1 MNNFENDSKIKSLKN
16 DINLKIEK
24 IKENDDNELKE
35 KSEDNRKKTNKS
47 SKKKRKKKKKLL
59 KQNDSQ
65 INEINKVNLFQT
77 ENKNHN
83 NPYRLF
89 LLYKLRKKYDSK
101 LNIYNIKKVN
111 ELIFNIPSHFTAIF
125 KEYLLKEEEAEFLK
139 RIYHKNEIDKKLKNI
154 FYFYDKYSKIFPNY
168 IVIPEGHHLYR
179 NILKK
184 QKMIDKLQ
192 KIKEEEMKNKQMLLD
207 RSFDTIFSNGAI
219 DSIYNYNK
227 DSFNSNTLGSLFS
240 LENNNDK
247 DEEEEFCKI
256 EYIIKN
262 IEKFEDKN
270 IESLGKKQIIY
281 KREFR
286 GLRSLSKSA
295 IIHNGKEIKGVN
307 ERINNTEIDNN
318 ENLNKSKKIRNNY
331 IIKNIRAKSK
341 KIVKIPDNINTESDS
356 ENEEENENK
365 DFNNIE
371 KVNLINKKTIEVN
384 DNKNQKNRYKII
396 IHNKDIEK
404 EKTKINDDDLI
415 IKNKKKKFIVL
426 RGNRHYLIKNK
437 EKDDKSLENAYN
449 NYINPEKNINKSQN
463 ENKLFNSVISRK
475 DNNSFSQN
483 KNLSKD
489 CLRRNN
495 QHIILYKKKLCND
508 TRGLSISKRI
518 LDSENND
525 KVLHKVSTN
534 YTLNGSKIGKIRK
547 YFINEQKSLIMKNKH
562 KKDVFKNA
570 NKRNRNEDSYLNY
583 NDKKNINLNYYK
595 TITYSKSNFDLN
607 EQNKNNYSITGNIC
621 YKKTKFDNF
630 RNSFGDK
637 TCTRKFNK
645 FLVDVH
651 HEIGKKQFLNI
662 NNSIEEKDKR
672 QNNNND
678 ENQIFKKN
686 HRYYRINQY
695 NNKKFKLRAPN
706 NYYKI
711 DYIDNE

>member
-192 KIKEEEMKNKQMLLD
+192 KIKEEEMKNKQILLD

-227 DSFNSNTLGSLFS
+227 DSFNSYTLVNLFS
-240 LENNNDK
+240 MENNNDK
-247 DEEEEFCKI
+247 NEEEEFSKI
-256 EYIIKN
+256 EYIIKT
-262 IEKFEDKN
+262 IEKYEDKN
-270 IESLGKKQIIY
+270 METLGKKQIIY
-281 KREFR
+281 RKEIK

-295 IIHNGKEIKGVN
+295 IIHNGKEKGVN
-307 ERINNTEIDNN
+307 ERINNTEIDN
-318 ENLNKSKKIRNNY
+318 EELNKSKKIRNNY

-341 KIVKIPDNINTESDS
+341 KMVKLNENINTESDS
-356 ENEEENENK
+356 ANEEENGNEN
-365 DFNNIE
+365 FNNIE

-384 DNKNQKNRYKII
+384 DSKNQKNRYKII

-404 EKTKINDDDLI
+404 EKKKINDDDLI

-437 EKDDKSLENAYN
+437 EKKDKSLDN
-449 NYINPEKNINKSQN
+449 NYINQEKAIVNKSEN
-463 ENKLFNSVISRK
+463 ENKLFNSTIGRNN
-475 DNNSFSQN
+475 NNSFSQN

-495 QHIILYKKKLCND
+495 QNIILYKKKLCND

-518 LDSENND
+518 MDNENND

-534 YTLNGSKIGKIRK
+534 YTINGSKIGNIRK

-562 KKDVFKNA
+562 KKDLFKKI
-570 NKRNRNEDSYLNY
+570 NKRNRNEDSYLNN
-583 NDKKNINLNYYK
+583 NDKQNININYYK

-607 EQNKNNYSITGNIC
+607 EQNKNNYSINGNVC
-621 YKKTKFDNF
+621 YKKKKFDNL

-637 TCTRKFNK
+637 TCSRKFNK
-645 FLVDVH
+645 ILVDIH
-651 HEIGKKQFLNI
+651 NEIGKKQFINI
-662 NNSIEEKDKR
+662 NNSTEEKDKR
-672 QNNNND
+672 QNNND
-678 ENQIFKKN
+678 DNQNLNQN
-686 HRYYRINQY
+686 HRYYLY
-695 NNKKFKLRAPN
+695 NNKKFKLRAPK

-711 DYIDNE
+711 NYIENE